1 MAVDDGMQSVEAV
14 FHIDRCDLRTS
25 AERWPYAVE
34 RSAEIDAAW
43 SVRLSRAP
51 HFWNGTV
58 LLLRRSTARVSGG
71 VLSGE
76 MWVTDFKSFA
86 HWKDAGRP
94 DADAFDCFGS
104 IILRSAEGHVL
115 LGRQRQGLSAGQCYL
130 PSGVIDDADIDPDA
144 GSRVAGGGNRRVDTC
159 VGMDAAPRVAVGM
172 AGTVNIDRNVSREMA
187 EETGLDARL
196 LSRRPG
202 YLVTRAGSLL
212 SIGVVFDTGAP
223 SADLRADILARIA
236 RDPDPE
242 LADVIAIA
250 SPADFAGLDVQ
261 RYSVLAIAYLLGEML
276 K

>member
-1 MAVDDGMQSVEAV
+1 MTVDDGMQSDEAV

-34 RSAEIDAAW
+34 RSAEIDAGW

-76 MWVTDFKSFA
+76 MWVSDFKSFA

-144 GSRVAGGGNRRVDTC
+144 GSRDAGGGNRRVDTG

-172 AGTVNIDRNVSREMA
+172 AGTVNIDRNVAREMA

-196 LSRRPG
+196 LPRRPG
-202 YLVTRAGSLL
+202 YLVTRAGSLM

-223 SADLRADILARIA
+223 SADLRADILGRIA

-250 SPADFAGLDVQ
+250 SPDDFAGLDVQ
-261 RYSVLAIAYLLGEML
+261 RYSVLAIAYLLGETG
-276 K
+276 